1 MAQKTAFATGVLS
14 DIYAFHRY
22 TGNSVFLYHSLVKQY
37 RTRLRVEPVDLT
49 PDLQDR
55 LHALYAQ

>member
-1 MAQKTAFATGVLS
+1 MPQEAAFATGVPT

-22 TGNSVFLYHSLVKQY
+22 TGSSAFLYISQAPQYQMRTLVE
-37 RTRLRVEPVDLT
+37 RGDLT
-49 PDLQDR
+49 LDLRDR

>member
-1 MAQKTAFATGVLS
+1 MAQKTAFATGVPS

-22 TGNSVFLYHSLVKQY
+22 TGSSAFLYISLALQY
-37 RTRLRVEPVDLT
+37 QMRTRVEPGDLT
-49 PDLQDR
+49 PDLQNR